1 MVTSEHVPLTREE
14 MFPVH
19 FALMDYSRLVH
30 GKFDGRVYCGVHGTI
45 ELGREEE
52 DDDDDDDDEE
62 EEDDDGLE
70 ISFADLA
77 KEAMLAR
84 NLGPSYERD
93 IRSVMA
99 QADYCSRAKAVDA
112 LISSKGDIVEATMKI
127 MEETRK
133 NESNDMDDYE
143 NVD

>member
-30 GKFDGRVYCGVHGTI
+30 GKFDGNVYCGVHGTI

>member
-45 ELGREEE
+45 ELGRE
-52 DDDDDDDDEE
+52 DDDDDDDDEM
-62 EEDDDGLE
+62 LE
-70 ISFADLA
+70 TTLGDLA

-93 IRSVMA
+93 IRCVMS
-99 QADYCSRAKAVDA
+99 QVDYCSRAKAVDA
-112 LISSKGDIVEATMKI
+112 LISSKGDILEATMKI
-127 MEETRK
+127 MEERRE